1 MNKQVIKWN
10 NNRMK
15 KILVGILIG
24 FVGGLFSSGGGLIAI
39 FCFETL
45 LKMNEKE
52 SRALTV
58 FSILPICFV
67 SLLVYRKNIILDYK
81 VGIICALG
89 GMIGGY
95 LGSKLLKKISE
106 KKLKVIFIIFLI
118 ISGVKLLLWWI
129 LFMESY
135 QE

>member
-1 MNKQVIKWN
+1 
-10 NNRMK
+10 MK

-45 LKMNEKE
+45 LKKNEKE
-52 SRALTV
+52 ARALTV

-67 SLLVYRKNIILDYK
+67 SLLVYRKNIIIDYK

-118 ISGVKLLLWWI
+118 ISGVKLLL
-129 LFMESY
+129 
-135 QE
+135 

>member
-1 MNKQVIKWN
+1 
-10 NNRMK
+10 MK

-135 QE
+135 LE